1 MNHLIRNRI
10 VGHRRVRAAELRPH
24 PLNPR
29 LHPDGQRT
37 VLRCLLEE
45 IGYARSALAY
55 VADEHRHLAD
65 PPLTLIDGHLR
76 REEMAGQE
84 IDVEILDVNDAE
96 ARALL
101 LSLDP
106 LAALA
111 GYQEATLETLRQAT
125 ATQSEAVRQLWESVA
140 VAAAATQETL
150 RAAGRKKPVEQSIPE
165 QFLVLIECASE
176 EEQVAL
182 LQRFQ
187 QEGLKCKALLS

>member
-1 MNHLIRNRI
+1 MNQLIRNRI
-10 VGHRRVRAAELRPH
+10 VGHRRVRAADLRPH

-37 VLRCLLEE
+37 ALRALLEE

-76 REEMAGQE
+76 REELADQE
-84 IDVEILDVNDAE
+84 IEVEILDVTDAE

-101 LSLDP
+101 LSIDP
-106 LAALA
+106 LAQLA
-111 GYQEATLETLRQAT
+111 GYQQKTLDTLRHAVV
-125 ATQSEAVRQLWESVA
+125 TQSEAVRRLWESVE
-140 VAAAATQETL
+140 VAAAATRETL
-150 RAAGRKKPVEQSIPE
+150 CGAQRKKAVEQTIPE

>member
-1 MNHLIRNRI
+1 NQLIRNRI

-37 VLRCLLEE
+37 ALRALLEE

-55 VADEHRHLAD
+55 VAEEHRHLAE

-76 REEMAGQE
+76 REEMADQE
-84 IDVEILDVNDAE
+84 IDVEILDVTDAE

-101 LSLDP
+101 LSIDP
-106 LAALA
+106 LAQLA
-111 GYQEATLETLRQAT
+111 GYQQNTLDTLRRAA

-140 VAAAATQETL
+140 VAAAATQQIL
-150 RAAGRKKPVEQSIPE
+150 RAAQRKKPVEQ
-165 QFLVLIECASE
+165 
-176 EEQVAL
+176 
-182 LQRFQ
+182 
-187 QEGLKCKALLS
+187 